1 MNRIIFLIAVLL
13 TAGTVQAAQLYR
25 WVDDKGR
32 VEWRDTPPP
41 ASAKKV
47 ERRTVGDSV
56 IETTGLPYSV
66 QQAVKNFPL
75 TLYTTDCGDSC
86 SKARAHLNRRG
97 LPFTEKNPE
106 ADIEGYKKLT
116 GGLGV
121 PTLFVGRESLKGY
134 QEDAWD
140 TALDNAGYPRSVA
153 GARPAA
159 PKPAATPAPGKPPAA
174 APTPTPSV
182 PSPTASPSPTTN
194 GPFWSPQSPAGMP
207 SRAPRSTPPSPSR
220 PVRPRPL
227 PHDRPPPALAGK
239 KPIGIFVR

>member
-1 MNRIIFLIAVLL
+1 MNRIVLLTAMLL

-41 ASAKKV
+41 STAKKV
-47 ERRTVGDSV
+47 ERRTVGGSV

-66 QQAVKNFPL
+66 QQAVKSFPL

-116 GGLGV
+116 GGSLGV
-121 PTLFVGRESLKGY
+121 PTLFVGQEALKGY
-134 QEDAWD
+134 QEGQWD
-140 TALDNAGYPRSVA
+140 TALDNAGYPRSVP
-153 GARPAA
+153 GARPQAA
-159 PKPAATPAPGKPPAA
+159 VKPAPAAVAPPQAPTPEATPAPANQPAA
-174 APTPTPSV
+174 
-182 PSPTASPSPTTN
+182 
-194 GPFWSPQSPAGMP
+194 
-207 SRAPRSTPPSPSR
+207 
-220 PVRPRPL
+220 
-227 PHDRPPPALAGK
+227 PPPAK
-239 KPIGIFVR
+239 